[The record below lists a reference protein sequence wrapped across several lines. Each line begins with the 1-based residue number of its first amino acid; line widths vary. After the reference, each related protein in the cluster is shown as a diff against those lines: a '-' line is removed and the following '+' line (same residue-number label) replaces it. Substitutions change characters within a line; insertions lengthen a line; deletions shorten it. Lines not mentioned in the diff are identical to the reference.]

1 MKRYIYGFFAFLT
14 TMLGVWALTGCSA
27 DVEPFVPEESGRNC
41 FSLVV
46 TVPEEDSTRA
56 TTDSFNEFKV
66 KTLHF
71 YFYKN
76 DGHDD
81 AASLSVY
88 DCVWAEEAFD
98 TKRTVRVAL
107 PANALLEGGLF
118 GTSGTQC
125 IVYAVANV
133 DLPENTAKTVDELKA
148 TAIVSTFAQTK
159 VQESFAMDGK
169 ATVTLTRDE
178 RRATGHIELT
188 RAAAK
193 ITLSVDLP
201 ASITVNAGTEAERT
215 YTSNAENM
223 HVWIGNGVR
232 NSVLN
237 TAAAEA
243 AEADL
248 YSNTIEA
255 VKNEGT
261 DFARNDG
268 AEKYKYVQNVPFYS
282 YPSKWEAAT
291 PNGNCY
297 LTLMVH
303 WKYTDEQGNTVGG
316 PTYYRIAVQPTE
328 CKIERNTHYDIRVTI
343 GRIGESDPQKPVD
356 MEFDWNYAIPWKS
369 HTISAD
375 IKEVRYLLLNSNY
388 YDDTITNPDES
399 KGAYAFEM
407 NNTTEI
413 EIPVGT
419 SHDVKIASVTMS
431 WIDYSENP
439 VAKRSVTL
447 TPDGVNKYTD
457 WAGYNESTQTSFL
470 AGIEA
475 DNGVSKLKLKREM
488 LHLQGGGQ
496 KWVVTGGHWEGSGR
510 NRHWVE
516 EGYYEDLPVSITK
529 NAALNAYTFDI
540 ELQHSD
546 DATQTAKVRITQYP
560 PIYITAEETTSS
572 KYRFVNGENSG
583 SPGDGLGSIGEKSNH
598 NTYIISISRFESNED
613 NYVIADPRSRSID
626 NNLEPNNSSSDA
638 ASWSAKG
645 YTTKPEEKQRR
656 LTYYYPADPSSSKTN
671 YIAPKFR
678 IASQYGVTTKISS
691 SQGARRRC
699 ASYQE
704 NGRPAGRWRLP
715 TKAEIK
721 YIATLSCKGYIPYLF
736 GDRNG
741 QADYWCASG
750 AINVIN
756 GNSPTVED
764 ATGSS
769 HYVRCVY
776 DEWYWGNDVLED
788 KNEFRWGD
796 RPRTTSGN

>member
-14 TMLGVWALTGCSA
+14 TMLGAWALTGCSA

-98 TKRTVRVAL
+98 TERTVRVAL

-215 YTSNAENM
+215 YTSNAQNM

-255 VKNEGT
+255 VENEGT
-261 DFARNDG
+261 DFTRNDG

-328 CKIERNTHYDIRVTI
+328 CKIERNTHYDIRVTV
-343 GRIGESDPQKPVD
+343 GRLGSTDPQKPVE
-356 MEFDWNYAIPWKS
+356 MELDWNYAIPWNS

-375 IKEVRYLLLNSNY
+375 IKEVRYLLLNSNNF
-388 YDDTITNPDES
+388 DDAL
-399 KGAYAFEM
+399 GAYAFEM
-407 NNTTEI
+407 NNETDI

-419 SHDVKIASVTMS
+419 SHEVEIESVTMR
-431 WIDYSENP
+431 WRDYYNNND
-439 VAKRSVTL
+439 RTRTL
-447 TPDGVNKYTD
+447 ATTGDYCYSNI
-457 WAGYNESTQTSFL
+457 AGYNAKTRY
-470 AGIEA
+470 AGIEM
-475 DNGVSKLKLKREM
+475 DNTDSKLKFKRE
-488 LHLQGGGQ
+488 L
-496 KWVVTGGHWEGSGR
+496 
-510 NRHWVE
+510 RHIVWSNNS
-516 EGYYEDLPVSITK
+516 PSITT
-529 NAALNAYTFDI
+529 NAAFCAYTFDI
-540 ELQHSD
+540 KLRHKSDHS
-546 DATQTAKVRITQYP
+546 QTATVRITQYP
-560 PIYITAEETTSS
+560 PIYITADETKYENHRIINNKTTQCNNKNPKGYTSDS
-572 KYRFVNGENSG
+572 
-583 SPGDGLGSIGEKSNH
+583 SPNRQNQWQWPYYLGSLMNQSNH
-598 NTYIISISRFESNED
+598 NTYVITVTRLGSED
-613 NYVIADPRSRSID
+613 NYIIADPRKRTVD
-626 NNLEPNNSSSDA
+626 NLPVSGASSTWA
-638 ASWSAKG
+638 ATDTNGKVL
-645 YTTKPEEKQRR
+645 Q
-656 LTYYYPADPSSSKTN
+656 YYYPTEENTAKKR
-671 YIAPKFR
+671 YIAPKIR
-678 IASQYGVTTKISS
+678 IASQLGSTSGLRFE
-691 SQGARRRC
+691 GAKRRC

-704 NGRPAGRWRLP
+704 NGRPAGRWRVP
-715 TKAEIK
+715 TIAEIEF
-721 YIATLSCKGYIPYLF
+721 IANLSNKQYIPYLF
-736 GDRNG
+736 KNSNG
-741 QADYWCASG
+741 ADVAKYWCATG
-750 AINVIN
+750 GVNVDYVQE
-756 GNSPTVED
+756 TVTEAQTTENESD
-764 ATGSS
+764 RF
-769 HYVRCVY
+769 VRCVY
-776 DEWYWGNDVLED
+776 DEWYWGDEVLPD
-788 KNEFRWGD
+788 KTKFTWGD
-796 RPRTTSGN
+796 RQRTTSGNQ